1 MKRNAV
7 LTLFTALLL
16 AGCAGNILN
25 GDSNKYE
32 GDFSIEVEDFT
43 FTNQDGEDLSKSE
56 LDGKFWV
63 ADMIFTNCDTICPSM
78 TANMARLQGLLEE
91 ENIDAELV
99 SFSVDPT
106 NDSPEIL
113 KEYIEERGGTFD
125 NWNALTGYT
134 DEEIKQFANNSFKAF
149 VENPDNSDQVA
160 HVNSFYLVSP
170 DGNAIKRY
178 DGSKADNMQKIVE
191 DIQSMN

>member
-7 LTLFTALLL
+7 LILFMALLL